1 MLSYIR
7 LIINPRDDE
16 AFKRIIN
23 TPARGIGDTT
33 ISRIEA
39 MAKER
44 QVSMWEAVDAL
55 VEQTPADS
63 VEKAIVKKV
72 TEFVNLIRDLSLQR
86 EHKGLYDFGMEVA
99 VRSGLLPFYRLQN
112 TPEAQSAVANLEE
125 VMNSMQMFNE
135 QVEAEIR
142 NGEREEFERATIEEW
157 LQSLMLL
164 TDMDNKEDEE
174 DDDRITL
181 MTVHSAKGLEYEY
194 VYVVG
199 CEENLFPSQRAL
211 ETVEGIEEERR
222 LFYVALTRAKSLA
235 TLSCVD
241 MRFKWGNM
249 EFSKPS
255 RFLAEIDEQ
264 YVDCD
269 FDLHQRKPRGEQG
282 GSVKV
287 VGGGKD
293 ESALDA
299 LRRRFDVRYQQ
310 KTESGKRKTENFFK
324 REEPVRPQTPP
335 QRDVTGMRRVA
346 TSTVGQTIATPCDYA
361 VGERVEH
368 PRFGRGEIVQVVPL
382 ATDHKLVVRF
392 VSGEEKTLLS
402 KLAKL
407 TKL

>member
-1 MLSYIR
+1 
-7 LIINPRDDE
+7 
-16 AFKRIIN
+16 
-23 TPARGIGDTT
+23 
-33 ISRIEA
+33 
-39 MAKER
+39 
-44 QVSMWEAVDAL
+44 
-55 VEQTPADS
+55 
-63 VEKAIVKKV
+63 
-72 TEFVNLIRDLSLQR
+72 
-86 EHKGLYDFGMEVA
+86 
-99 VRSGLLPFYRLQN
+99 
-112 TPEAQSAVANLEE
+112 
-125 VMNSMQMFNE
+125 
-135 QVEAEIR
+135 
-142 NGEREEFERATIEEW
+142 
-157 LQSLMLL
+157 
-164 TDMDNKEDEE
+164 
-174 DDDRITL
+174 
-181 MTVHSAKGLEYEY
+181 
-194 VYVVG
+194 
-199 CEENLFPSQRAL
+199 
-211 ETVEGIEEERR
+211 
-222 LFYVALTRAKSLA
+222 
-235 TLSCVD
+235 

-269 FDLHQRKPRGEQG
+269 FDLHQRRPRGEQAG
-282 GSVKV
+282 TVKV
-287 VGGGKD
+287 VGGKD

-346 TSTVGQTIATPCDYA
+346 TSTVGQVTTEACIYS

-392 VSGEEKTLLS
+392 ASGEEKTLLS